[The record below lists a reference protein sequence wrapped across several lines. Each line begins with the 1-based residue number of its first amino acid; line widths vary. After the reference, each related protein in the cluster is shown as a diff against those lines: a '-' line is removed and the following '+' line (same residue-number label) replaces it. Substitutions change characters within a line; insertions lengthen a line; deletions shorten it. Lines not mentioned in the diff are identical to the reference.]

1 MWRGSIAGIRCS
13 GSRIR
18 LSRCSPCDSL
28 RCGCGFPLIVACICS
43 ITSEFHVTRAC
54 HVTGPNVMW
63 LNQLSY
69 DFCWCHVTSPS
80 VMWHLLMACDFTKCH
95 VTSACVM
102 SSVMWFL
109 LMSCDH
115 YSSHVTHH
123 VTSPVIHQVPLNS
136 ELYVHRSGRTARAK
150 REGLSLILIGPQEM
164 MSYKNIC
171 KSLRR
176 GCHAYSSHILV
187 CDYVIM
193 QRGSL
198 RFQWIRG
205 TCKPFVA
212 ESALLGDWRLPFTV
226 ETKYVHKKS
235 CHLGQIEF

>member
-1 MWRGSIAGIRCS
+1 M
-13 GSRIR
+13 
-18 LSRCSPCDSL
+18 
-28 RCGCGFPLIVACICS
+28 
-43 ITSEFHVTRAC
+43 
-54 HVTGPNVMW
+54 
-63 LNQLSY
+63 
-69 DFCWCHVTSPS
+69 
-80 VMWHLLMACDFTKCH
+80 
-95 VTSACVM
+95 
-102 SSVMWFL
+102 
-109 LMSCDH
+109 
-115 YSSHVTHH
+115 THH

-198 RFQWIRG
+198 RFQWIRS

-212 ESALLGDWRLPFTV
+212 ESVLLGDWRLPFTV
-226 ETKYVHKKS
+226 ETRYVHKVLS
-235 CHLGQIEF
+235 FRTSLILRTRSAEIFLCRRREIRTGYSPQPRPWN